1 MTKRLIFLAA
11 LIPAIAMGQA
21 TEERLSELESRVKA
35 LELISDLTKAQK
47 AESPTPTPSPAKDS
61 PIELIDWDFA
71 YDMGAYNQA
80 RYKITYTVR
89 NVSDKEIT
97 VNHSDIHFL
106 DLLGEM
112 VTSIRIGADIQ
123 LPPSKAVTDTR
134 YYDINQFMP
143 AQLRLRGMAK
153 ENIKAV
159 LIVAKA
165 GFADG
170 SVYEAP
176 K

>member
-1 MTKRLIFLAA
+1 MTKRLFFLAA
-11 LIPAIAMGQA
+11 LIPAIAMGQT
-21 TEERLSELESRVKA
+21 TEERLSELEARVNA
-35 LELISDLTKAQK
+35 LELVSALTKAQK
-47 AESPTPTPSPAKDS
+47 AESPTSIPSSAKDS
-61 PIELIDWDFA
+61 PIELIDWDFG
-71 YDMGAYNQA
+71 YEMGTYNQA
-80 RYKITYTVR
+80 LYKITYTVP

-97 VNHSDIHFL
+97 ANHSDIYFL
-106 DLLGEM
+106 DLLGET

-143 AQLRLRGMAK
+143 AQLRLGGMAK

-165 GFADG
+165 AFADG
-170 SVYEAP
+170 SVYKAP